1 MHTEKVYDVSPP
13 KLIGRTVHA
22 VLTSY
27 NIDVDPLVV
36 ERSVSE
42 IPRSYGGDYGIPIM
56 RFLRQV
62 KDGQEKNK
70 IVNEIIERLKSEPTV
85 RNAVFVR
92 GYINVD
98 LDVSSL
104 AKIVFE
110 AVRHDGKEYG
120 YVKTS
125 RPQRIVVEHTSANPV
140 HPLHIGHAR
149 NMSLGDTLA
158 KLLRARGHKVQTR
171 YYINDAGRQMAV
183 LVYGIKML
191 GSYSPPKNVKIDH
204 WLGLVYAITHT
215 LVDVLTLKKEVERL
229 REKGGEEYREKLS
242 ELDKLMAVLAR
253 LRERDPAL
261 FDKLAQAI
269 SSDPNPE
276 ESIAEIM
283 RKYEFRTDEEIVKLT
298 RRIVE
303 DCLKGFKETMRRM
316 GVDVEVW
323 DWESDLIWS
332 SMVAKILE
340 EARKSPYFTIHK
352 GAPALN
358 LASLQEDPEIA
369 EKLELPKSFKI
380 PSLILARSDGTTLY
394 TTRDIAYTIKKFR
407 EFKADK
413 VINVIAAEQRLEQLQ
428 VRLALIALGYKH
440 EGFNL
445 IHYAYEMVSIPGMS
459 MSGRRG
465 EYITLDELIEAAIK
479 RAREEVDKRQPDLPE
494 DERQKIAEAV
504 GIGAVRYSLVSVA
517 AQKPLTFNLEE
528 ALNFERNSAPY
539 IQYTYARAHNIL
551 AKYGKPIPWDQID
564 YSAAEENE
572 LRRTLV
578 IQASMFPYIFAK
590 AADELKPEL
599 LVAYINRLADVFNKW
614 YPQDHVIREPDEGK
628 RAFKLALTKT
638 VETILENT
646 MRILGI
652 PVLERL

>member
-1 MHTEKVYDVSPP
+1 VYDVSPP

>member
-1 MHTEKVYDVSPP
+1 MYDVSPP

-253 LRERDPAL
+253 LRERDPVL

>member
-1 MHTEKVYDVSPP
+1 MYDVSPP

>member
-1 MHTEKVYDVSPP
+1 MHTQRVYSVSPP
-13 KLIGRTVHA
+13 KLIGRIVCTVLVSH
-22 VLTSY
+22 
-27 NIDVDPLVV
+27 NIGVDPLIV
-36 ERSVSE
+36 ERNVSE

-62 KDGQEKNK
+62 RGSQERNK
-70 IVNEIIERLKSEPTV
+70 IINEIVEKLKSESV
-85 RNAVFVR
+85 VKNAIFVR

-98 LDVSSL
+98 LDASSL

-110 AVRHDGKEYG
+110 AVKHDGKEYG
-120 YVKTS
+120 YVKTGQ
-125 RPQRIVVEHTSANPV
+125 PQRIIVEHTSANPV

-158 KLLRARGHKVQTR
+158 KLLRARGHEVQTR

-183 LVYGIKML
+183 LVYGIRML
-191 GSYSPPKNVKIDH
+191 GNYSPTENVKIDH
-204 WLGLVYAITHT
+204 WLGLVYAMTHT
-215 LVDVLTLKKEVERL
+215 LVDVLVLKKEVEKL

-242 ELDKLMAVLAR
+242 ELDKLMAALAR
-253 LRERDPAL
+253 LRERDPQL
-261 FDKLAQAI
+261 FDRLVQAI

-298 RRIVE
+298 RRVAE
-303 DCLKGFKETMRRM
+303 DCLKGFRETMKRM
-316 GVDVEVW
+316 GVDIEVW

-352 GAPALN
+352 GAPALDFTR
-358 LASLQEDPEIA
+358 LQEDPEIA

-380 PSLILARSDGTTLY
+380 PPLILARSDGTTLY

-413 VINVIAAEQRLEQLQ
+413 VINVIAAEQKLEQLQ

-445 IHYAYEMVSIPGMS
+445 IHYAYEMVTIPGMS

-465 EYITLDELIEAAIK
+465 EYVTLDELIEAAVK
-479 RAREEVDKRQPDLPE
+479 RAKEEVDKRQPDLPE
-494 DERQKIAEAV
+494 EERQKIAEAV
-504 GIGAVRYSLVSVA
+504 GVGAVRYSLVSVA

-578 IQASMFPYIFAK
+578 IQAAMYPYIFAK

-599 LVAYINRLADVFNKW
+599 LVAYINKLADTFNKW

-652 PVLERL
+652 PILERL